1 MYHTAH
7 LFGLDFISAP
17 SLAEVLDDIMD
28 YQNNPLNEH
37 KLPFVITPNADQIVK
52 LDQPQHQALKEK
64 LRQALF
70 ILPDGQPIVWFSRLV
85 RKPLMARLTGSDL
98 FPLLWRRAKQS
109 RQKVLVI
116 VSNET
121 LGLKLKQDYDNIV
134 IYAPPVFELNT
145 PKFDKIHKEV
155 VDKINAFQPQYVII
169 GVGFPKQEWLGL
181 AIRASLKEQLMPSP
195 LFLCLGASAEFYVG
209 TIKRSPRFLQKVGLE
224 WLYRLWLE
232 PRRMWRRYILGA
244 IPLLRLFG
252 KELKKEWFHKKIST

>member
-52 LDQPQHQALKEK
+52 LDQPQHHALKEK

-134 IYAPPVFELNT
+134 
-145 PKFDKIHKEV
+145 
-155 VDKINAFQPQYVII
+155 
-169 GVGFPKQEWLGL
+169 PKQEWLGL

-209 TIKRSPRFLQKVGLE
+209 TIKRSPLFLQKVGLE

-244 IPLLRLFG
+244 ISLLRLFG
-252 KELKKEWFHKKIST
+252 KELKKEWFHKKFST